1 MNKKIIDF
9 HVRVWNNDVFIHD
22 RYNIDYASMGVME
35 GFQCN
40 HHEGTEEYE
49 AQRRICAEIAE
60 KFRELG
66 ELLREN
72 KEKLP
77 FNEKS

>member
-1 MNKKIIDF
+1 MIMKENIIDF
-9 HVRVWNNDVFIHD
+9 HVRLWGDSVFIHD
-22 RYNIDYASMGVME
+22 RYNIDYASMGE
-35 GFQCN
+35 GYGFQCN

-66 ELLREN
+66 KLLG
-72 KEKLP
+72 KKD
-77 FNEKS
+77 